1 MKKEGKEKDTDPNT
15 GKFSQSFLYITFKN
29 LIVISFYQLIGY
41 LVMYT
46 LQFDQKNQI
55 KTRLVDQQNIYINN
69 L

>member
-46 LQFDQKNQI
+46 LQFDQNQI
-55 KTRLVDQQNIYINN
+55 KTRLVDQNIYLNN
-69 L
+69 I